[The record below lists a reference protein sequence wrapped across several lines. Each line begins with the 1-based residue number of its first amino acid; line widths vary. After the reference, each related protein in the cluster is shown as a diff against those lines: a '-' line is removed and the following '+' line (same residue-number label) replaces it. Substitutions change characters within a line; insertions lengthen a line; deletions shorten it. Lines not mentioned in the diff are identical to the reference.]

1 MKLVGV
7 NVDWMQLF
15 VIIDNAGT
23 KINVDLNVK
32 NELTEVDGIKDLF
45 GVLVIVNVN
54 VIIDPVMSVNIYFTK
69 IVNAEINYSIN

>member
-15 VIIDNAGT
+15 VMIDNAGT

-54 VIIDPVMSVNIYFTK
+54 VINPVMSVNIYFTK

>member
-54 VIIDPVMSVNIYFTK
+54 VIDPVMSVNIYFTK

>member
-54 VIIDPVMSVNIYFTK
+54 VINPVMSVNIYFTK